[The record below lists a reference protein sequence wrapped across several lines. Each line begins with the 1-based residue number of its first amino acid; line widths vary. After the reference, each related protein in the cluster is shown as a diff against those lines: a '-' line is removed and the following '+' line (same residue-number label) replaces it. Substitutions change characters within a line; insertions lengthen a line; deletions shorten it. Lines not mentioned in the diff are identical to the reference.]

1 MNHESKS
8 DPLTI
13 MDRIL
18 AQFDELQEAPVE
30 SRPEAPAAA
39 RPANALSSRH
49 GWPERVIRAQG
60 DPEGGEW
67 MAAFALAA
75 PVIERGGIAVFHG
88 LRGTG
93 KTRMAGELAQKIP
106 FPYDYKRHGT
116 PIGTPVEKARTA
128 AYRTAMSFFTEIRA
142 TYAKNSETTE
152 KQVVEALE
160 AHGLLVIDEL
170 QERGATAFEDR
181 LLTHLIDKRY
191 GAMLPTILISNQTK
205 AQLFESISPSIA
217 DRIAETGI
225 RIEFNWKSYRRP

>member
-1 MNHESKS
+1 MMNTQNTIEAA
-8 DPLTI
+8 DI

-18 AQFDELQEAPVE
+18 ANFDALDE
-30 SRPEAPAAA
+30 SPPEAEKTAEQPK
-39 RPANALSSRH
+39 RHTSALSSRH
-49 GWPERVIRAQG
+49 GWPERVIRADG
-60 DPEGGEW
+60 EPEGTEW
-67 MAAFALAA
+67 HASFDKAA

-93 KTRMAGELAQKIP
+93 KTRMAGELARTIAFP
-106 FPYDYKRHGT
+106 FDYRRHGT
-116 PIGTPVEKARTA
+116 PIGSPIEKTRTA
-128 AYRTAMSFFTEIRA
+128 AYRTAMGFFTEIRS
-142 TYAKNSETTE
+142 TYAKNSEATE

-160 AHGLLVIDEL
+160 AYGLLVIDEL

-205 AQLFESISPSIA
+205 DQLFESISPSIA

-225 RIEFNWKSYRRP
+225 RIEFNWKSFRR